1 MRFDKQ
7 PLILNSERPLRDLLK
22 AHGLTVQEY
31 PARKHDWSW
40 IASIRQP
47 KHQRRKARKSPG
59 LHWHCWHTRISL
71 ALYFDFRFNRWG
83 LQLEHWYRLCA
94 ALRKPTYHWM
104 GSGRDLN
111 KLLTS
116 AIPEALQAHQRLI
129 EPLLLQD
136 AEERLTG
143 RASRRGC
150 VYVGDF
156 LRGVGINDPEAFLEG
171 KEHRA
176 FLALYSEARLA
187 EVGGR

>member
-1 MRFDKQ
+1 VRFDKQ
-7 PLILNSERPLRDLLK
+7 PLILNSERPLRALLK

-31 PARKHDWSW
+31 LGRKHDWSW
-40 IASIRQP
+40 FASIKQQP
-47 KHQRRKARKSPG
+47 KKMRRKSPG
-59 LHWHCWHTRISL
+59 LAWHCWYTNISMCL
-71 ALYFDFRFNRWG
+71 AFDFRFNRWG
-83 LQLEHWYRLCA
+83 LQLEHWYRLTA
-94 ALRKPTYHWM
+94 ALRKPTYHWL
-104 GSGRDLN
+104 GSGRDLD
-111 KLLTS
+111 KLLTN